1 MNAQRQGRAMT
12 RLLFHEDAYLQQ
24 APACVAGH
32 TAEGGIVLDQSIF
45 HPAGGGQPGDSG
57 WLAWSGGRM
66 PVATALF
73 TEQGAVALVP
83 AEPAPLPAPGVVLV
97 QSLDWARRHRHMR
110 LHTALHLLSALVA
123 RPAACGQIGGLRAW
137 ADFGAPPSAEEAE
150 RAERLERRL
159 NSLILRDLPVV
170 EHRASAAELRGLPAL
185 AGIGAGCRAGEGGLL
200 RLIGIGEGDETVDLQ
215 PCEGTHVARTAE
227 IGALAVERIEA
238 KGGHLR
244 VTIALAGGAAG

>member
-1 MNAQRQGRAMT
+1 MT
-12 RLLFHEDAYLQQ
+12 RLLFREDAYLQQ
-24 APACVAGH
+24 APALVAGH

-57 WLAWSGGRM
+57 WLAWPGGRM

-73 TEQGAVALVP
+73 TAQGAVALVP
-83 AEPAPLPAPGVVLV
+83 AEPAPLPAPGVALV

-137 ADFGAPPSAEEAE
+137 ADFRAPPPAGD
-150 RAERLERRL
+150 AERLERRL

-170 EHRASAAELRGLPAL
+170 EHWASAAELRDLPPL
-185 AGIGAGCRAGEGGLL
+185 AGAGAGRRAGEGGLL
-200 RLIGIGEGDETVDLQ
+200 RLIGIGDGDETIDLQ

-227 IGALAVERIEA
+227 IGTLAVERIET

-244 VTIALAGGAAG
+244 VTIALAEGAAG